1 MFDIRFS
8 EASVRSAPEGEG
20 GESVAVGPAETDFE
34 ESSCVKGWR
43 VAVIEDDPVVAKSV
57 EISLQTLGVSV
68 DVFFSAESA
77 LSCPTLLGADFYI
90 SDFNLPGIDG
100 VQFLNLL
107 QRESSRPIRAVLM
120 TGETAMDQLEFASRT
135 RWPVLFKPV
144 GLSKLLALM
153 SEAADQREVA

>member
-1 MFDIRFS
+1 M
-8 EASVRSAPEGEG
+8 
-20 GESVAVGPAETDFE
+20 
-34 ESSCVKGWR
+34 
-43 VAVIEDDPVVAKSV
+43 
-57 EISLQTLGVSV
+57 
-68 DVFFSAESA
+68 
-77 LSCPTLLGADFYI
+77 I

-100 VQFLNLL
+100 VQFLDLL

-153 SEAADQREVA
+153 SEAADLREVV